1 MVYNARIWGR
11 CVRNPFLLVLL
22 AATMVNA
29 LHDVVAE
36 RACDTSGPCS
46 LNAADQLRNLCPRLL
61 ARALLRLLNDIAAR
75 GAALERLDLVGS
87 LRVHPIES
95 GPAASTACRNIF
107 WHSLMA
113 GSCCLVSISG
123 KHRVRG
129 GREEHL
135 SCFADVRLL
144 VGCELRVLANHG
156 ELLLARVDRLLGR
169 LRPLICRLTL
179 RLLNQHWLHIC
190 VILLLNLSGIL
201 LIAMEGQ
208 RQAVAAAFRTF
219 LHSQGICH
227 ASDTQHR
234 ILLFSG
240 RLGQLQQRVSPV
252 HVVFLSGERSGRSR
266 CIEQFL
272 VLLRVKMLHAP
283 ALV

>member
-1 MVYNARIWGR
+1 
-11 CVRNPFLLVLL
+11 
-22 AATMVNA
+22 
-29 LHDVVAE
+29 
-36 RACDTSGPCS
+36 
-46 LNAADQLRNLCPRLL
+46 
-61 ARALLRLLNDIAAR
+61 
-75 GAALERLDLVGS
+75 
-87 LRVHPIES
+87 
-95 GPAASTACRNIF
+95 
-107 WHSLMA
+107 MA

-144 VGCELRVLANHG
+144 VGGELRVLANHG

-201 LIAMEGQ
+201 LIAVKGQ
-208 RQAVAAAFRTF
+208 RQAAAATFRTL

-227 ASDTQHR
+227 ASD
-234 ILLFSG
+234 
-240 RLGQLQQRVSPV
+240 
-252 HVVFLSGERSGRSR
+252 
-266 CIEQFL
+266 
-272 VLLRVKMLHAP
+272 A
-283 ALV
+283 

>member
-1 MVYNARIWGR
+1 MDLDQPGSKPFCRLVFGLEHFNVLLEVRLLLTTLSMVYNARIWGR

-113 GSCCLVSISG
+113 GSCCLVSLSG

-129 GREEHL
+129 GRE
-135 SCFADVRLL
+135 
-144 VGCELRVLANHG
+144 
-156 ELLLARVDRLLGR
+156 
-169 LRPLICRLTL
+169 
-179 RLLNQHWLHIC
+179 
-190 VILLLNLSGIL
+190 
-201 LIAMEGQ
+201 
-208 RQAVAAAFRTF
+208 
-219 LHSQGICH
+219 
-227 ASDTQHR
+227 
-234 ILLFSG
+234 
-240 RLGQLQQRVSPV
+240 
-252 HVVFLSGERSGRSR
+252 
-266 CIEQFL
+266 
-272 VLLRVKMLHAP
+272 
-283 ALV
+283 